1 MDYFCLNHLRKAFYA
16 YSNHRNQQF
25 GDCSEQQS
33 MFGLESV
40 DCQPQKLCPV
50 RLQSAL
56 KCSTLQAQA
65 LAESG
70 IKVVSL
76 GMSSKEANRI
86 QKSIEPIG

>member
-1 MDYFCLNHLRKAFYA
+1 
-16 YSNHRNQQF
+16 
-25 GDCSEQQS
+25 

-40 DCQPQKLCPV
+40 EYQPQKLCPV

-56 KCSTLQAQA
+56 NYSSLQAQA